1 MRSRRYVAM
10 LASLSTA
17 LVVASAG
24 AQQTYP
30 APRPSAACD
39 RNCLDKL
46 VDSYLAALVAHDPSK
61 VRIAANARFVE
72 NVTAMK
78 PGEGLWKT
86 ASAVPTTFKIYVPD
100 PVSQQVGFLGVM
112 QESDKPVEVALRL
125 KL

>member
-24 AQQTYP
+24 AQQKYP

-46 VDSYLAALVAHDPSK
+46 VD
-61 VRIAANARFVE
+61 
-72 NVTAMK
+72 
-78 PGEGLWKT
+78 
-86 ASAVPTTFKIYVPD
+86 
-100 PVSQQVGFLGVM
+100 
-112 QESDKPVEVALRL
+112 
-125 KL
+125 